1 MQQIFVGARE
11 CGETEGPKIIH
22 SCPGW
27 DPLRPEN
34 DQEGDKPLTY
44 DQASKLNRDALYYI
58 ATKARGVGKIPKNI
72 RKYEVLELV
81 FPGGRPAPEEMSKK
95 KKRKLQRSDR
105 EHQRASLAG
114 PILKSWHLYPV
125 WKLEWDALDRHNQYL
140 ASMTT
145 GRSGKDFRAWGLLNL
160 MLQMLVNAQSIFEER
175 LFEFDSA
182 RWQRRHQLHDLPETP
197 NCHTWL
203 HTLILAVLGRQ

>member
-1 MQQIFVGARE
+1 
-11 CGETEGPKIIH
+11 
-22 SCPGW
+22 
-27 DPLRPEN
+27 
-34 DQEGDKPLTY
+34 
-44 DQASKLNRDALYYI
+44 
-58 ATKARGVGKIPKNI
+58 
-72 RKYEVLELV
+72 
-81 FPGGRPAPEEMSKK
+81 MSKK